1 MKTKILHASETLPKP
16 VRLFSIGNGAG
27 IDGEHTVKDECLLFN
42 GGPND
47 FRCRLFALY
56 APLGN
61 YCHCIGI
68 LWSEGEHTVWDDACD
83 GNLLDGLQVPEDDW
97 SEDHCR
103 LGNASEPFDLDN
115 CTARRIPDAVWQADW
130 KFVHALGRCEGGEN
144 IRTGAD
150 L

>member
-1 MKTKILHASETLPKP
+1 
-16 VRLFSIGNGAG
+16 
-27 IDGEHTVKDECLLFN
+27 
-42 GGPND
+42 
-47 FRCRLFALY
+47 LFALY

-61 YCHCIGI
+61 YCHCIAI

-83 GNLLDGLQVPEDDW
+83 ANLLDGLRVAEDDW

-115 CTARRIPDAVWQADW
+115 CTARQIPASVWQSDW
-130 KFVHALGRCEGGEN
+130 QFVHALGRCAGGEE

>member
-27 IDGEHTVKDECLLFN
+27 LDGEHTVSDNCLLFN
-42 GGPND
+42 GGPRD
-47 FRCRLFALY
+47 FRDKLFALY

-61 YCHCIGI
+61 YCHCIAI

-83 GNLLDGLQVPEDDW
+83 ANLLDGLKVAEDDW

-115 CTARRIPDAVWQADW
+115 CTVRQIPASVWQADW
-130 KFVHALGRCEGGEN
+130 QFVHALGRCAGGEE